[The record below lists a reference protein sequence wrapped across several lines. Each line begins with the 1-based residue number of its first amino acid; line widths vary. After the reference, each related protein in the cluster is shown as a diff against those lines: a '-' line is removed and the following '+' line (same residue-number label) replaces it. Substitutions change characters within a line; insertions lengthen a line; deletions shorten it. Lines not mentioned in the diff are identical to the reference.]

1 MSSTT
6 NTNSLSQRRKDLIPD
21 CIDDPSSLDPDDSI
35 LPSFHDLKR
44 KTLQSLYGLDK
55 NKDYNHALL
64 KDKSPK
70 GSVDEG
76 IRSLVDLINAHPSFA
91 TLSSCSGRIS
101 LFDPNHEATLNTR
114 SNSNDE
120 NSINISND
128 TETEAEAEAE
138 ADEGIA
144 LQESEMD
151 DQYIELDRVA
161 TTTAAGTGKGYGA
174 WLISSHAQI
183 TPCSLFS
190 ALDDQSKSNSNHALI
205 FKHEPL
211 LLHVAAS
218 SLFRARQLLKIA
230 LDLGFRESGTV
241 ITPKRITVA
250 IRSHSLAL
258 TVPIA
263 SKGRLRPN
271 EEFMEEL
278 VKEANDRFVLN
289 EDKLRRLED
298 MIEQTLFTIQEEDG
312 VSLNRVDC
320 TIEELPSLN
329 LWGHTALAIPAR
341 DGNLDIVAIGGYGT
355 GPNGIHKSS
364 SRSNKIYNLGRID
377 GQWHDAWNE
386 VKIDQSNLQEEV
398 NVGGFGGKRVAL
410 TAREGCASCILPMQL
425 ESPLIGIFGGRSSPA
440 RPNNDLLFLSYSSG
454 EGAGTLYSPMDVR
467 GDIPEP
473 RWGHSFTAL
482 SGEGGRLAVVVGGRN
497 EISIEQCMYVLS
509 IGSDVE
515 GGPQSVYL
523 KWDKIT
529 QTIPRFHHCASYI
542 SKQKQNR
549 SDSDTETIIVQG
561 GLSSTALITEEGM
574 EQNMPSLAISLNA
587 KERSCT
593 IRECEESNIC
603 PVFGGSMCTLSTFP
617 EPIIFSSGGLAS
629 DAMKEETHQE
639 NVIKIMKYI
648 EAEDLHLCPSIQIIP
663 NTMQE
668 ISGNC
673 IKFGSMV
680 HHSCVEL
687 PPPPQS
693 HATSLEGC
701 AEVVLV
707 GGGVP
712 TFAFGQAFAK
722 SYHLTIRQQG
732 NSTTSV
738 GIPPKQ
744 LQKKN
749 RIAVDKMKANGSRKG
764 EANVL
769 FVHKRHAKE
778 VKTAMD
784 ALSILDRNYRMVKAD
799 ASAPVDEPMSCIA
812 VPVSQE
818 GLQFVS
824 SQSHRKV
831 DHPWLEYVVGSGS
844 QVAPFSS
851 VVLGRKG

>member
-1 MSSTT
+1 
-6 NTNSLSQRRKDLIPD
+6 
-21 CIDDPSSLDPDDSI
+21 
-35 LPSFHDLKR
+35 
-44 KTLQSLYGLDK
+44 
-55 NKDYNHALL
+55 
-64 KDKSPK
+64 
-70 GSVDEG
+70 
-76 IRSLVDLINAHPSFA
+76 LINAHPSFA

-101 LFDPNHEATLNTR
+101 LFDPNHEATLNSNNENNENNENNGNNEN
-114 SNSNDE
+114 SNSVNM
-120 NSINISND
+120 SND
-128 TETEAEAEAE
+128 TEAEAE
-138 ADEGIA
+138 EGIA

-161 TTTAAGTGKGYGA
+161 TTTAATGKGYGA
-174 WLISSHAQI
+174 WLITSHAQI
-183 TPCSLFS
+183 TPCNLFS
-190 ALDDQSKSNSNHALI
+190 ALEDQSKSNSHHALI

-218 SLFRARQLLKIA
+218 SLSRARQLLKIA

-271 EEFMEEL
+271 EEYMEEL

-298 MIEQTLFTIQEEDG
+298 MIEQTCFTIQEEVD

-320 TIEELPSLN
+320 TLEELPGLN
-329 LWGHTALAIPAR
+329 LWGHTTLAIPAS
-341 DGNLDIVAIGGYGT
+341 DGNGNLDIVAIGGYGT
-355 GPNGIHKSS
+355 GPNGKQKSS
-364 SRSNKIYNLGRID
+364 SRSNKIFNLGRID
-377 GQWHDAWNE
+377 CQWHDAWSE

-398 NVGGFGGKRVAL
+398 NIGGFAGKRVAL
-410 TAREGCASCILPMQL
+410 TAREGCASCILPLQL
-425 ESPLIGIFGGRSSPA
+425 ESPLIGIFGGRASPA
-440 RPNNDLLFLSYSSG
+440 RPNNELLFLSYSSRG
-454 EGAGTLYSPMDVR
+454 GASAGTLYSPMDVR

-482 SGEGGRLAVVVGGRN
+482 SGKGGRLAVVVGGRN
-497 EISIEQCMYVLS
+497 EMSIEPCMYVLS
-509 IGSDVE
+509 IGSDVDE
-515 GGPQSVYL
+515 GGTQSMYL
-523 KWDKIT
+523 MWDKIS

-542 SKQKQNR
+542 STQKKNG

-561 GLSSTALITEEGM
+561 GLSSTALITQEGT

-593 IRECEESNIC
+593 IRECKESNIY
-603 PVFGGSMCTLSTFP
+603 PVFGGSMCTLSIFP
-617 EPIIFSSGGLAS
+617 EPIFFSSGGLAS
-629 DAMKEETHQE
+629 DAMKEETYQE
-639 NVIKIMKYI
+639 SFIKIVKYV
-648 EAEDLHLCPSIQIIP
+648 EAEDLNLCPSIQIIP

-687 PPPPQS
+687 PPPQS
-693 HATSLEGC
+693 NATSLEGC
-701 AEVVLV
+701 AEMVLV

-722 SYHLTIRQQG
+722 SYHVTIRPQRNNKTG
-732 NSTTSV
+732 V

-749 RIAVDKMKANGSRKG
+749 RIAVNKMKANGSRKG

-778 VKTAMD
+778 LKTAMD
-784 ALSILDRNYRMVKAD
+784 SLSILDRNYRMVKAD
-799 ASAPVDEPMSCIA
+799 ATAPVDEPISCIA
-812 VPVSQE
+812 VPVSRE
-818 GLQFVS
+818 GLDFVS
-824 SQSHRKV
+824 SQSHCKA
-831 DHPWLEYVVGSGS
+831 DYPWLEYVVGSGS
-844 QVAPFSS
+844 QVVPFSS